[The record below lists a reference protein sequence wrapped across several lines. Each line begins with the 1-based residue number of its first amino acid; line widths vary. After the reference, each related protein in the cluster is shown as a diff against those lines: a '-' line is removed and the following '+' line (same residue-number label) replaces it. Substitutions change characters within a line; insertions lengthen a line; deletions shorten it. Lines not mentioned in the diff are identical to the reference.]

1 MSEDRKLQR
10 VITWRIENQ
19 RLEERWPMEA
29 VRKEERLEDVRKKK
43 DKFKDRVVEMDWNT
57 VVVDEV
63 MEMEWMEFEQKEH
76 EELTR
81 LMEQL
86 ELEFRGK
93 MFLLR

>member
-1 MSEDRKLQR
+1 
-10 VITWRIENQ
+10 
-19 RLEERWPMEA
+19 MEA
-29 VRKEERLEDVRKKK
+29 LRKEERLEDVRKKK

>member
-19 RLEERWPMEA
+19 RLEEMWLMEA
-29 VRKEERLEDVRKKK
+29 LRKEERLEDVRKKK